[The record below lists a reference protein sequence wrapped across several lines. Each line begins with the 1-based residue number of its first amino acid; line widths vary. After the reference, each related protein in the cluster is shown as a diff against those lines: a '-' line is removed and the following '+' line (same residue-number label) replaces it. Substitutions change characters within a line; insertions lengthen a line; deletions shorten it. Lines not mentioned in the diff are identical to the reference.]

1 MWFRSKKKCISF
13 SSNHCIHDI
22 IFQNDLCLENIENDV
37 EKREKL
43 LTNVSV
49 ADVDGEKSMS
59 DVDVVSDAI
68 VAKTFRLSSLVQHVV
83 GQVTDDL

>member
-1 MWFRSKKKCISF
+1 
-13 SSNHCIHDI
+13 
-22 IFQNDLCLENIENDV
+22 V

-49 ADVDGEKSMS
+49 AHVDGEKSMS
-59 DVDVVSDAI
+59 DVDVVFDTI

>member
-1 MWFRSKKKCISF
+1 M
-13 SSNHCIHDI
+13 
-22 IFQNDLCLENIENDV
+22 

-59 DVDVVSDAI
+59 DVDVVFDTI